1 MIFNEY
7 NTTDKA
13 TIYKCTNFQHYLSLL
28 LSAASTHTIKQYP
41 ATNPQPTS
49 TVYTDN
55 MTAESF
61 FEPKDVLNSVERQYI
76 GNISGPEKIY
86 LL

>member
-7 NTTDKA
+7 HTADKA
-13 TIYKCTNFQHYLSLL
+13 TIYKYTNFQHHLSLL

-41 ATNPQPTS
+41 ATNPQPT
-49 TVYTDN
+49 DF

-61 FEPKDVLNSVERQYI
+61 LEPKDVLDIVERQYI
-76 GNISGPEKIY
+76 GNILGLEKIIS
-86 LL
+86 L